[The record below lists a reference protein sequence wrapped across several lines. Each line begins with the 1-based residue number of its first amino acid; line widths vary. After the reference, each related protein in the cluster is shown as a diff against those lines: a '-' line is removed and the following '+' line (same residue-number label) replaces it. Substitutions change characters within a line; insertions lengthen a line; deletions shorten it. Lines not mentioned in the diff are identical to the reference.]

1 MYIYTFYE
9 KGEDKQNT
17 FRKMCQ
23 RNTNYFPCTQKGTAT
38 GAQLRAWTAHFPRCV
53 DKIIG
58 GEKKEKRKK
67 EKKKN
72 ISLVP
77 SKNG

>member
-1 MYIYTFYE
+1 
-9 KGEDKQNT
+9 
-17 FRKMCQ
+17 MCQ

-67 EKKKN
+67 EKKEEEHL
-72 ISLVP
+72 SRVS

>member
-1 MYIYTFYE
+1 
-9 KGEDKQNT
+9 
-17 FRKMCQ
+17 MCQ
-23 RNTNYFPCTQKGTAT
+23 RNTNYFPYLPYTQKGTAT
-38 GAQLRAWTAHFPRCV
+38 GAQLRAWTVHFPRCV

-67 EKKKN
+67 EKKEEEHL
-72 ISLVP
+72 SRVS